1 MIKTNQKVTTPIG
14 EGVAQGSFQITDSS
28 GHLIVAGVGVR
39 LPVDDVTKKQM
50 NKSNCLTPRA
60 NVSGL
65 WVFSESELK

>member
-1 MIKTNQKVTTPIG
+1 MINTNQKVNTPIG
-14 EGVAQGSFQITDSS
+14 EGTAQGSFHITDAN

-39 LPVDDVTKKQM
+39 LPVNDVTRKQL
-50 NKSNCLTPRA
+50 NKSNCVTPRA